1 MSSLSTASTST
12 APTVGSFDDLSALGE
27 YILDLLGRDR
37 SSEDLLVHWV
47 AHRLAEH
54 MQRAER
60 ARTKRDREEARDAA
74 ALLITRLWETRAGW
88 STGWPPEAT
97 KLFKHALGRSD
108 RWGEETSDEPLPPW
122 LSSLGTLDHLHH
134 REQRVWIHAA
144 FLELDN
150 VAVRRAVE
158 AAPEGL
164 NDSEDLQS
172 LRKQLEVADEAAAWI
187 ALQADEGEDPSR
199 RADRAAILER
209 VLAGIADER
218 KTLVEQALKD
228 TRRNQKRKP
237 AVPSS
242 PPGQGMRRRRPS
254 AGRAGRQI

>member
-1 MSSLSTASTST
+1 VSSPSTASTST
-12 APTVGSFDDLSALGE
+12 APTVSSFDDLSDLGE

-37 SSEDLLVHWV
+37 RSEDLLVHWV

-60 ARTKRDREEARDAA
+60 ARTKREREGARDAA

-88 STGWPPEAT
+88 STGWPPGGT
-97 KLFKHALGRSD
+97 KLLDQALGRSD
-108 RWGEETSDEPLPPW
+108 PWGEAMNDEPLPPW
-122 LSSLGTLDHLHH
+122 LSSLRTLDELHR

-144 FLELDN
+144 FFELDM
-150 VAVRRAVE
+150 VAVRRALE
-158 AAPEGL
+158 AAPERL
-164 NDSEDLQS
+164 DDSEDLQS
-172 LRKQLEVADEAAAWI
+172 LRKQLAVADEAAAWI
-187 ALQADEGEDPSR
+187 APLADEGEDPSR

-242 PPGQGMRRRRPS
+242 PSVRGRRHR
-254 AGRAGRQI
+254 